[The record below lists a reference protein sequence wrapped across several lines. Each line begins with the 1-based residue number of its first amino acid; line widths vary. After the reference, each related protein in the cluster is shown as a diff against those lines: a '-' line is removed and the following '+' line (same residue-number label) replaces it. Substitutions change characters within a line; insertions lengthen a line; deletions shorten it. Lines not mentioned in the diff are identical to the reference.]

1 MSKEKTTIKNKLK
14 SKAPKT
20 KTAHSPT
27 KKKKK
32 PNEKIADIAPAK
44 QVKASKQ
51 NQTEPKPKIQ
61 PIEKIIGKK
70 PVILQVLPELKSGG
84 VERGT
89 IEIAKAGTALG
100 YEMIVA
106 SNGGHLVG
114 QLENSYV
121 PHISLPLASKNPFVI
136 FRNISR
142 LKKVIEKHNV
152 DIIHAR
158 SRAPAWSAYFAAKE
172 TKCHFITTFHGN
184 YSCDSALKKLYN
196 SVMTRG
202 EVVIA
207 ISDFIKKHILDN
219 YGTDPSKIRVV
230 PRGVDFEQF
239 TRDKVHKIRIINMAA
254 HFRIELDVPIIL
266 LPGRFTRWKG
276 QEFLIDALA
285 LLKDEKFVCIFA
297 GYDKKHESYYHE
309 LEKKVKEND
318 LFQKVRMIGEV
329 KDMPAL
335 YSLSDIVVSASTTPE
350 AFGRVAIEGQAMEK
364 LVVATNHG
372 GSLETVTHGKN
383 GWMVEPGDVEG
394 LAKILKEL
402 LNISEKNRKTITTN
416 ARQNVEANFS
426 MDNMVKKTFK
436 VYNDILSG
444 K

>member
-1 MSKEKTTIKNKLK
+1 
-14 SKAPKT
+14 
-20 KTAHSPT
+20 
-27 KKKKK
+27 
-32 PNEKIADIAPAK
+32 
-44 QVKASKQ
+44 
-51 NQTEPKPKIQ
+51 
-61 PIEKIIGKK
+61 
-70 PVILQVLPELKSGG
+70 
-84 VERGT
+84 
-89 IEIAKAGTALG
+89 
-100 YEMIVA
+100 
-106 SNGGHLVG
+106 
-114 QLENSYV
+114 
-121 PHISLPLASKNPFVI
+121 
-136 FRNISR
+136 
-142 LKKVIEKHNV
+142 
-152 DIIHAR
+152 
-158 SRAPAWSAYFAAKE
+158 
-172 TKCHFITTFHGN
+172 
-184 YSCDSALKKLYN
+184 
-196 SVMTRG
+196 
-202 EVVIA
+202 
-207 ISDFIKKHILDN
+207 
-219 YGTDPSKIRVV
+219 
-230 PRGVDFEQF
+230 VDFEQF

-276 QEFLIDALA
+276 QEFLINALA

-297 GYDKKHESYYHE
+297 GYDKKHENYYHE
-309 LEKKVKEND
+309 LEKKVKEKD
-318 LFQKVRMIGEV
+318 LFHKVRMIGEV

-383 GWMVEPGDVEG
+383 GWMVEPGDVES

-402 LNISEKNRKTITTN
+402 LNISEKTRKTITTN